1 MDVKSSV
8 IRAAVAACVTLSA
21 PGLRAQEGADRWVV
35 SVTPYLWLPGVEAE
49 LRHAPPPGAGGAPGV
64 GVDAGSLLGS
74 IDMAAMVAGEA
85 RRGRWVLVA
94 DGLYLDLGR
103 SRSVVRSVDFGPG
116 GGRVDVPAANLDAG
130 TSTELR
136 GTLFTLL
143 AGYAAIAGPAATLD
157 VMAGVRG
164 LRLKAGTDWRLSAA
178 VAGAAGGAEFA
189 REGRVEGSDDLLTGI
204 VALRGRARLGADGW
218 FADYHADV
226 GSGSSAR
233 TWQLAAGL
241 GYAFGW
247 GDAVVGYRRLHY
259 RAGGSRLIERFD
271 AAGITL
277 AARFSF

>member
-1 MDVKSSV
+1 MQASV
-8 IRAAVAACVTLSA
+8 IRAAVAACVALSG
-21 PGLRAQEGADRWVV
+21 PGIGAQERADRWVF

-49 LRHAPPPGAGGAPGV
+49 LRHGPPPGSGGSPNV
-64 GVDAGSLLGS
+64 GVDSGSLLGS

-85 RRGRWVLVA
+85 RRGRWVIVA
-94 DGLYLDLGR
+94 DGIYLDLGR
-103 SRSVVRSVDFGPG
+103 SSSIVRSVDFDPGRGP
-116 GGRVDVPAANLDAG
+116 VNVTTTALDAG

-143 AGYAAIAGPAATLD
+143 AGYAAITGAAATLD

-178 VAGAAGGAEFA
+178 VAGPAGGTEFA
-189 REGRVEGSDDLLTGI
+189 REGSVEGSDELLTGI
-204 VALRGRARLGADGW
+204 VAVRGRARLGAGGW

-241 GYAFGW
+241 GHAFGW

-259 RAGGSRLIERFD
+259 RAGGARLIERFD